1 MQELQQKLDAHVAAN
16 KAIVRECDAKI
27 KAFSESMQASQDQ
40 VEELRR
46 ERDGYQR
53 QSSDQADEAIKWRKQ
68 VGELEAALREIKN
81 ELGVPD
87 ENYPARVANAVD
99 IADRAL
105 DGEDVSDF
113 DLAGDVG
120 QLRGDAVSD
129 YFDAIAHALAKESN
143 ERLAQRVKDGIT
155 AELPG
160 DWHPEGTQT
169 RVPTERQLH
178 EAYVAAQELERRA
191 GGKPEP
197 IKTWEPVMTDADLLR
212 FDEVVH
218 GFSVVKAGRRVDPV
232 EVKPVGG
239 NLPEPDWWVKDDGS
253 ASIRHPLT
261 TEEEMVVEL
270 PERRD
275 TGRAGGDD
283 PERDAAE
290 GRGRR
295 LARPRREGTRGG
307 ESGPEGAGAKGE
319 RRRQ

>member
-1 MQELQQKLDAHVAAN
+1 M
-16 KAIVRECDAKI
+16 
-27 KAFSESMQASQDQ
+27 
-40 VEELRR
+40 
-46 ERDGYQR
+46 
-53 QSSDQADEAIKWRKQ
+53 
-68 VGELEAALREIKN
+68 
-81 ELGVPD
+81 
-87 ENYPARVANAVD
+87 
-99 IADRAL
+99 
-105 DGEDVSDF
+105 
-113 DLAGDVG
+113 
-120 QLRGDAVSD
+120 SD

-239 NLPEPDWWVKDDGS
+239 NLPEPDWWMKDDGS

-270 PERRD
+270 PEDATLEELEETILKGMPQRGEEGVWHVPDAKELAEAKAALKVLVRR
-275 TGRAGGDD
+275 ANDD
-283 PERDAAE
+283 ANED
-290 GRGRR
+290 
-295 LARPRREGTRGG
+295 
-307 ESGPEGAGAKGE
+307 
-319 RRRQ
+319 